1 MDFFRK
7 EVVEARETH
16 LWGKIILT
24 RPLSL
29 ALSTL
34 LACTVT
40 LALGAVLIFGSYT
53 KRTTVQGLLV
63 PQGGLLKVHTPQTG
77 VILEKYVTEGALVM
91 SGAPL
96 YKISSE
102 RYDANAAPVLA
113 GIAGRLKDRRDLL
126 SGELAKLQR
135 LQVDERD
142 TLVSKLASIKL
153 EVTTLDAQ
161 ISSQKQ
167 MVAITSDASRRY
179 QGLVNKGYI
188 STDQFQQR
196 KAEHLAQVKI
206 YQSLTRERTALA
218 QNALEQNNELSGLHL
233 RQSNQL
239 AVIERQL
246 SAVEQELAESEA
258 RRTFL
263 IHAPESGV
271 TTAAFAD
278 VGHSV
283 DAGMPLLSIVPAD
296 ALLEAELYAPSMSIG
311 FVSPGDVVNIRYN
324 AYPYQ
329 KFGVHRGRL
338 LSISRTSISSAE
350 LSRNVTGTQ
359 NIGISSEQLYRL
371 RVSLS
376 AQEVLAYGKSRALQS
391 GMRLEADIMQDRR
404 RLYEWVLEPLYSLS
418 GKI

>member
-7 EVVEARETH
+7 EAVEARETH
-16 LWGKIILT
+16 WWGSIVLT

-29 ALSTL
+29 ALLTL

-40 LALGAVLIFGSYT
+40 LALGAILVFGSYT
-53 KRTTVQGLLV
+53 KRITVQGLLV
-63 PQGGLLKVHTPQTG
+63 PLGGLLKVHAPQAG
-77 VILEKYVTEGALVM
+77 VILEKYVIEGTIVM

-96 YKISSE
+96 YKVSSE
-102 RYDANAAPVLA
+102 RYDANSAPVLA

-126 SGELAKLQR
+126 SGELTKLQR

-142 TLVSKLASIKL
+142 TLASKLASIKNEANAL
-153 EVTTLDAQ
+153 EAQ
-161 ISSQKQ
+161 IASQKQ
-167 MVAITSDASRRY
+167 LVAIANDASHRY

-196 KAEHLAQVKI
+196 KTEHLAQVKI
-206 YQSLTRERTALA
+206 YQSLVRERTALA
-218 QNALEQNNELSGLHL
+218 QTELERNNELAGLHL

-258 RRTFL
+258 TRTFL

-271 TTAAFAD
+271 ATAAFAD

-283 DAGMPLLSIVPAD
+283 DAGMPLVSIVPVD

-311 FVSPGDVVNIRYN
+311 FIAPGDDVNIRYN

-338 LSISRTSISSAE
+338 LSISRTSISPAE
-350 LSRNVTGTQ
+350 LSRTMNGTQ
-359 NIGISSEQLYRL
+359 ILGFSTEQLYRL

-376 AQEVLAYGKSRALQS
+376 AQEVLAYGQSRALQS

-404 RLYEWVLEPLYSLS
+404 RLYEWVLEPLYSLT